1 MQLLCQR
8 NCYSLVYLYI
18 IFLFSGLVE
27 PLVYIRKRV
36 RFAVPGPENGGK
48 ADQSDGMCG

>member
-1 MQLLCQR
+1 M
-8 NCYSLVYLYI
+8 YLTI
-18 IFLFSGLVE
+18 IFLFSGVVG

-36 RFAVPGPENGGK
+36 RFAVPGPKNGGA